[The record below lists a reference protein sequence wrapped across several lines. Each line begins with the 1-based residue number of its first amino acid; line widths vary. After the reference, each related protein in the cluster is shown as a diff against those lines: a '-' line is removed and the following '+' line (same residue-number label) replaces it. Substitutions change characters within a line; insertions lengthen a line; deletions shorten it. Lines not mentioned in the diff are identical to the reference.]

1 VAARV
6 LRSERRAYA
15 EARYRAGSPAK
26 ALAHPGL
33 QNQYVVP
40 SCSTRRRARGDGT
53 VSRPDLPP
61 V

>member
-1 VAARV
+1 VAVRV

-40 SCSTRRRARGDGT
+40 SCSPDGVPAVTAT
-53 VSRPDLPP
+53 VMPHTGST
-61 V
+61 